1 MSSVDSA
8 AFSWTIEVGNN
19 MCLGTSF
26 VREYMFG
33 LETAQKFF
41 LPSTFMMVIVVF
53 LLLQLIGIVD
63 RR

>member
-19 MCLGTSF
+19 MCLETSF
-26 VREYMFG
+26 VREYIFG